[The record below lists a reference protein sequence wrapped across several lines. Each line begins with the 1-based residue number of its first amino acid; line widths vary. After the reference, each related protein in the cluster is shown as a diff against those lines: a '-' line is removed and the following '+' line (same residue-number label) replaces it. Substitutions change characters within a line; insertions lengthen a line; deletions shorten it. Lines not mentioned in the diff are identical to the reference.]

1 MPHLKH
7 PLHLGGRWLR
17 QATVLGV
24 GAGLAATTGLIVTAS
39 AASAHPHAA
48 SVSSSRGPARACMV
62 IVGRRG
68 QVRLRPQ
75 RCRPPMA
82 VALAGPCRVRLS
94 PAPGGTVS
102 LRPAHPPRLPRLRRA
117 LGLAVRAR
125 GQVPVAVRVRG
136 CKAPPT
142 VSVRRAQVRL
152 CGPGR
157 LGRGKPPV
165 VRLGRLRAPLQVRVG
180 RGKPPVFRLRQVRL
194 MAPIRACAVAV
205 PAPPRGKR

>member
-7 PLHLGGRWLR
+7 PLQLGGRWLR

-62 IVGRRG
+62 IVGRRD
-68 QVRLRPQ
+68 QVRVRPQ

-82 VALAGPCRVRLS
+82 IAAAGPCRIRLA
-94 PAPGGTVS
+94 PAPRGTVS
-102 LRPAHPPRLPRLRRA
+102 LRPAHPPRLRRA

-136 CKAPPT
+136 CKAPPA
-142 VSVRRAQVRL
+142 VSISRAQVRL
-152 CGPGR
+152 CGPAR

-165 VRLGRLRAPLQVRVG
+165 AVRLGRVRVMAPIRAG
-180 RGKPPVFRLRQVRL
+180 RGKPPVAVRLGRVRL
-194 MAPIRACAVAV
+194 MAPVRACAVAV
-205 PAPPRGKR
+205 PPRAKH